1 MGARIGSDDAD
12 DLALN
17 AEINITPFIDV
28 MLVLLIIF
36 MVAAPLST
44 VDIPVELPV
53 AVADAPV
60 RPSEPVFIT
69 LTEDL
74 SLSVGE
80 FDATMDT
87 LVMEVG
93 IATSLNREERLFIRA
108 DKSVPYGELIA
119 VMNVLRADGYVK
131 VGLVGLDEAEA
142 APAPSSAPSSAA
154 SAPAS
159 SATGAAQ

>member
-1 MGARIGSDDAD
+1 MGAKLGGDDFD
-12 DLALN
+12 DLGES

-69 LTEDL
+69 IEEDL
-74 SLSVGE
+74 SISVG
-80 FDATMDT
+80 DYPATLET

-93 IATSLNREERLFIRA
+93 IATGINHDERLYIRA
-108 DKSVPYGELIA
+108 DKSVPYGELIG
-119 VMNVLRADGYVK
+119 VMNVLRSDGYLK
-131 VGLVGLDEAEA
+131 VGLVGLDEM
-142 APAPSSAPSSAA
+142 SAP
-154 SAPAS
+154 PEE
-159 SATGAAQ
+159 GAAE